1 MPAMDQSLYLRGKD
15 RCAKVVC
22 SPGPQGPQGPPGP
35 QGEQGIQGIQGPIGP
50 SGSGTNLTSAL
61 LFYDQVDITNNQGDK
76 ETPTYNSTTTA
87 NNGLEQFIVSSG
99 IISFSS
105 LEDCI
110 IEVYCHCDAQAG
122 STGQANFVKFDLSG
136 VSIEPNSLDVIDI
149 DTRSVEKGTEE
160 HLAFGPCLYKVVGTN
175 TTSNNLTINKNN
187 TYQLEVETGRPY
199 TLTEIKLI
207 IKVISCPSP

>member
-1 MPAMDQSLYLRGKD
+1 MNRIM
-15 RCAKVVC
+15 V
-22 SPGPQGPQGPPGP
+22 
-35 QGEQGIQGIQGPIGP
+35 
-50 SGSGTNLTSAL
+50 N
-61 LFYDQVDITNNQGDK
+61 F
-76 ETPTYNSTTTA
+76 
-87 NNGLEQFIVSSG
+87 F
-99 IISFSS
+99 IISFFHIRYVLVQKKCQEIGQGQCPLVPAVKYKTKINNRRVKTGDASSAQFSS

-110 IEVYCHCDAQAG
+110 IEVYCHCDAETG
-122 STGQANFVKFDLSG
+122 NTGQANFVKFDLSG
-136 VSIEPNSLDVIDI
+136 VSIEPDSLDVIDI